1 MRSLAFAAVFGVPFA
16 IPLGMGEQGVWWGLV
31 AGEILGGLLAFVWA
45 RMYLSQLD
53 RLTGEETPLQ
63 KGEPE
68 TT

>member
-1 MRSLAFAAVFGVPFA
+1 
-16 IPLGMGEQGVWWGLV
+16 MGEQGVWWGLV
-31 AGEILGGLLAFVWA
+31 AGEIFGGLLAFAWA
-45 RMYLSQLD
+45 RMYLLQLD